1 MNFDVDKID
10 VNEPILLLGG
20 GSYKEKLIKKYI
32 NLANF
37 IIAVDGGANKL
48 KKNKPKYIVGDL
60 DSLRNKNK
68 WKKKGVKLIRIK
80 EQDTTDFEK
89 CLYLF
94 NSKLFIC
101 LGFSGKR
108 LDHFFSVC
116 SSLIKYS
123 EKKIILINKKDIIF
137 HVPKKF
143 EIDLPLKT
151 RISFIPFNSNN
162 KIKSS
167 GLKWNLTNIDLCFSK
182 SISISNLNIE
192 KKVIIN
198 CSDIGMLGV
207 LPKKFLKNLVY
218 SFND

>member
-1 MNFDVDKID
+1 MNVDIRKISI
-10 VNEPILLLGG
+10 NEPILLLGG
-20 GSYKEKLIKKYI
+20 GSYKEKQIKKYL

-48 KKNKPKYIVGDL
+48 KNIKPKYIVGDF
-60 DSLRNKNK
+60 DSLKNK
-68 WKKKGVKLIRIK
+68 KIWKEKGVKLIKIK

-123 EKKIILINKKDIIF
+123 EKKIILINKEDIIF

-143 EIDLPLKT
+143 EVDLPTKT
-151 RISFIPFNSNN
+151 RISFFSFNYKN
-162 KIKSS
+162 KIMSK
-167 GLKWNLTNIDLCFSK
+167 GLKWDLDKADLFFSK
-182 SISISNLNIE
+182 STSISNLNVDR
-192 KKVIIN
+192 KVVIN
-198 CSDIGMLGV
+198 CSDRGMLGV
-207 LPKKFLKNLVY
+207 LPKKFIKNLVN